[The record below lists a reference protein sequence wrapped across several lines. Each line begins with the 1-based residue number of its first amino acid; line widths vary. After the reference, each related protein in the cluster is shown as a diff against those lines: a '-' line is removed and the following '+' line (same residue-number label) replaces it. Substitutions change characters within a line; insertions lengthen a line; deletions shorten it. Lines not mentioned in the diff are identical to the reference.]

1 VRTDRRHSRRGS
13 GLASGAL
20 GALAAILVVTQTPL
34 AEPRG
39 ATAPMASAAREPAA
53 LLAPEMLVPE
63 AAEAA
68 DSRLE
73 TQALV
78 DLSSDVVQ
86 ISAAAEM
93 TPPVARL
100 ARVPFHTQ
108 RDGSTYAGSNCGP
121 AALGMVLAA
130 WGIGQ
135 DNDYLRYLTHTYQGT
150 WGRRGGTALEH
161 MAQVAEDFGIGTAGL
176 YEGDQ
181 FHQWSVVEVRAQVER
196 GRPVIALVK
205 YRLLPGRES
214 SPVRYDHYVVLW
226 DTTPTGFIYNDPIYP
241 DAVEGYARFMTDAQL
256 DAAMQPTLEPR
267 QAVAFVGPIT

>member
-1 VRTDRRHSRRGS
+1 MRTDRRRSRGGL

-20 GALAAILVVTQTPL
+20 GVLAAVLDVTQTPL

-39 ATAPMASAAREPAA
+39 STPPVAGAAGEPAPLA
-53 LLAPEMLVPE
+53 APEMLILGATE
-63 AAEAA
+63 AE
-68 DSRLE
+68 DSWAG
-73 TQALV
+73 TPAVV
-78 DLSSDVVQ
+78 DFSNAMVQ
-86 ISAAAEM
+86 VSAAPEM
-93 TPPVARL
+93 TAPVARL

-108 RDGSTYAGSNCGP
+108 RDGSIYAGSNCGP

-181 FHQWSVVEVRAQVER
+181 FHQWSVAEVRSQVER

-241 DAVEGYARFMTDAQL
+241 DAVEGYSRFMTDAQL
-256 DAAMQPTLEPR
+256 DAAMRPTLEPR